1 MTDEVAEPAAAVRW
15 SRELLAGADARA
27 PLMDPTAAYLGSLSP
42 KGRQTMVER
51 LRAVATLIGVPYA
64 EVAWHEFRFQHVDFL
79 RQRLLE
85 QGRSP
90 ATVNLTLAAFRGI
103 ARYARNLGLMTA
115 EEHDRIRDVKGA
127 RGSRLPAGRAVLAGE
142 LGALVGAC
150 AADPTP
156 AGTRDAAIFAVLY
169 IGGIRRSELAGLDL
183 ADWTPTP
190 PTLRIRHGK
199 GDKERLVPL
208 VGAAAA
214 ALDDWLAVRGDRTGR
229 ALPRDHPAPPA
240 RRHGDDQPRRLQYPR
255 EAAARGGRGAAVA
268 ARLPAHLR
276 RGSARRGDRSLHR
289 AAARRA
295 RERGDDGALRPTRR
309 GDQASRGR
317 GAPLPLPSR
326 WGLIVSSAA
335 L

>member
-1 MTDEVAEPAAAVRW
+1 MVDEVSEPPAAVRW
-15 SRELLAGADARA
+15 SRAVTAGADARV
-27 PLMDPTAAYLGSLSP
+27 PLGDPTAAYLGSLSP

-64 EVAWHEFRFQHVDFL
+64 EVVWHDFRFQHVDFL

-103 ARYARNLGLMTA
+103 ARYARNLGLLTP
-115 EEHDRIRDVKGA
+115 EEHDRLRDVKAA

-183 ADWTPTP
+183 TDWTPAP
-190 PTLRIRHGK
+190 PTLRVRHGK

-214 ALDDWLAVRGDRTGR
+214 ALDDWLAVRGERPGGLFLAITRHHRLVGTGMTSH
-229 ALPRDHPAPPA
+229 AVYNVLAK
-240 RRHGDDQPRRLQYPR
+240 RRR
-255 EAAARGGRGAAVA
+255 EAGVAKLSPHDFRRTFVGDLLEAGVDLATVQQLAGHASVTTTARYD
-268 ARLPAHLR
+268 R
-276 RGSARRGDRSLHR
+276 RGEATK
-289 AAARRA
+289 RRA
-295 RERGDDGALRPTRR
+295 VEVLHFPYRR
-309 GDQASRGR
+309 M
-317 GAPLPLPSR
+317 
-326 WGLIVSSAA
+326 
-335 L
+335 

>member
-1 MTDEVAEPAAAVRW
+1 MADEVTESAAVRW
-15 SRELLAGADARA
+15 SRALVAGADDRA
-27 PLMDPTAAYLGSLSP
+27 PLADPTAAYLGSLSP

-51 LRAVATLIGVPYA
+51 LRAVATLIGVPY
-64 EVAWHEFRFQHVDFL
+64 EQVAWHELRFQHVDFL

-103 ARYARNLGLMTA
+103 ARYARNLGLITP
-115 EEHDRIRDVKGA
+115 EEHDRIRDVKAA

-156 AGTRDAAIFAVLY
+156 AGVRDAAIFAVLY

-183 ADWTPTP
+183 TDWTPAL

-214 ALDDWLAVRGDRTGR
+214 ALDDWLAVRGDRPGGLFLAITRHQRIVGTGLTSHAVYNVLAKR
-229 ALPRDHPAPPA
+229 
-240 RRHGDDQPRRLQYPR
+240 QR
-255 EAAARGGRGAAVA
+255 EAGV
-268 ARLPAHLR
+268 ARLSPHDFRRTFVGDLLDAGVDLSTVQQLAGHASVTTTARYDR
-276 RGSARRGDRSLHR
+276 RGEATK
-289 AAARRA
+289 RRA
-295 RERGDDGALRPTRR
+295 VEALHFPYR
-309 GDQASRGR
+309 RGR
-317 GAPLPLPSR
+317 G
-326 WGLIVSSAA
+326 
-335 L
+335 